1 MKALRRY
8 IEPRRLL
15 LSLAMPIFFAVTTIV
30 LTLLWHVLHLPKDQ
44 ELAEIAKRLFDTYG
58 YVALFISAVFE
69 GALVVGLYYP
79 GAFIIFI
86 SVLLAGNDIPRL
98 ALIML
103 IVSAA
108 FAIGLSFDYVLG
120 KYGWYRLLLKMGLRH
135 EMEKAEERLRRRGLL
150 AIFVT
155 YWDMNVASFT
165 ATAAGVLRYPYRS
178 FLLYSVIALLIWN
191 TVWTVMLVLIGQ
203 GALELVSGN
212 PSYVLAVV
220 LAWSCVI
227 VVVHIIKN
235 ILSRREEGAQ
245 VEGD

>member
-15 LSLAMPIFFAVTTIV
+15 QSLALPTFFACTAVALALVWYV
-30 LTLLWHVLHLPKDQ
+30 LGLPRDQ
-44 ELAEIAKRLFDTYG
+44 ELAVMAKRLFDTYG
-58 YVALFISAVFE
+58 YIALFVSAVFE

-79 GAFIIFI
+79 GSFVIFL
-86 SVLLAGNDIPRL
+86 SVILAGGDVPKL
-98 ALIML
+98 VAIML
-103 IVSAA
+103 IVTCA
-108 FAIGLSFDYVLG
+108 FVIGLSADYVLG
-120 KYGWYRLLLKMGLRH
+120 RYGWYRLLLRLGLRH
-135 EMEKAEERLRRRGLL
+135 EMEKAEQRLAKHGLL
-150 AIFVT
+150 AIFFT
-155 YWDMNVASFT
+155 YWDANVASFT

-178 FLLYSVIALLIWN
+178 FLFYSVIALLIWN

>member
-178 FLLYSVIALLIWN
+178 FLLYSVIALLVWD
-191 TVWTVMLVLIGQ
+191 TVWTTALSLIGQ
-203 GALELVSGN
+203 PALRFVSGN
-212 PSYVLAVV
+212 PSYVLAVI
-220 LAWSCVI
+220 LMWTLIVI
-227 VVVHIIKN
+227 GKHVFDTVRA
-235 ILSRREEGAQ
+235 RRAEDYVAMR
-245 VEGD
+245 